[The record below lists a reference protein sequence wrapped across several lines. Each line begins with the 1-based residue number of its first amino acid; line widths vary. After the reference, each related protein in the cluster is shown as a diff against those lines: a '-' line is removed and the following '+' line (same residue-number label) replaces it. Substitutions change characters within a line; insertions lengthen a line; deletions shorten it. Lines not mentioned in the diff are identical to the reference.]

1 MVTRTFV
8 LLLLWTAGSMCAAEC
23 RVLYRKDAAS
33 VSAVALIAGSLS
45 FSEREALECFRD
57 FVAKEKKQVR
67 LRSVRIY
74 SDAEDQACCRYRM
87 AEVRSFRGWLVAV
100 EAAHKVQGAMAEVVQ
115 SPAGIALRYRSV
127 SGQVSKRVIEGRDP
141 TEVRAGRSR
150 FEILYSFL
158 IGPVPAYEDK
168 PDGGYRLDVFLRSD
182 GPLREDDCLR
192 ATQNLAK
199 DFDIPLV
206 YAAFRRD
213 PFFVL
218 SDTYP
223 LLNPLVELSRL
234 PTEQEYLAHGQMGC
248 FAEYGETW
256 CARRPGLLDDSQE

>member
-1 MVTRTFV
+1 MVTRALV
-8 LLLLWTAGSMCAAEC
+8 LLLLWTAGSVCAAEC

-33 VSAVALIAGSLS
+33 VSAVALIAGSLT
-45 FSEREALECFRD
+45 FSDQEALECFRD

-67 LRSVRIY
+67 LRSVMIY
-74 SDAEDQACCRYRM
+74 GDAKDQACCRYRIH
-87 AEVRSFRGWLVAV
+87 EVHSFSGWLVALG
-100 EAAHKVQGAMAEVVQ
+100 AAHIVQGAMAEVVQ
-115 SPAGIALRYRSV
+115 SPVGMALRYRSV

-158 IGPVPAYEDK
+158 MGPVPVYEDK

-182 GPLREDDCLR
+182 GPMRADDCLR

-213 PFFVL
+213 VFFAL
-218 SDTYP
+218 SDGYP
-223 LLNPLVELSRL
+223 LLNPLVEFSRL
-234 PTEQEYLAHGQMGC
+234 PTEQEYLAHGQTGC
-248 FAEYGETW
+248 FEEYGESW
-256 CARRPGLLDDSQE
+256 CAPQPGLLDDPQE